1 MPFDVPAICAGTLPV
16 ISWVIGAEVDPSV
29 FASPRYCAV
38 ITWMPTGK
46 FVVRNDTTPAFT
58 RDGFPYVVPLSNNC
72 TFPVGVALKNSAKIS
87 FASRQEAVSIPPLV
101 VLRARAPGSFA
112 RGLCLPPRVQRCLRS
127 KPADALYARSGSLAG
142 RRRARVCGL
151 TPGHAR

>member
-1 MPFDVPAICAGTLPV
+1 MPFDVPAICTGTLPV

-72 TFPVGVALKNSAKIS
+72 TFPVGVALKI
-87 FASRQEAVSIPPLV
+87 
-101 VLRARAPGSFA
+101 
-112 RGLCLPPRVQRCLRS
+112 
-127 KPADALYARSGSLAG
+127 
-142 RRRARVCGL
+142 RRRFLLQVVKKPFQFLLLLC
-151 TPGHAR
+151 